1 LNVIKGFVV
10 NPLPP
15 LTTVTDATPTGA
27 STDCA
32 VAPVPVPEIVAVG
45 ATVYPEPGLVMLT
58 PVIFPWPVITAVAAA
73 PVPGP
78 EKEIVGATV

>member
-1 LNVIKGFVV
+1 MV

-27 STDCA
+27 STACA
-32 VAPVPVPEIVAVG
+32 VAPEPVPEIVAVG

-58 PVIFPWPVITAVAAA
+58 PSIFPAPVMTAVADA

-78 EKEIVGATV
+78 EKTIVGATV